1 MHGREANRHGGRRF
15 VSQVEVLCLELGG
28 HARPLFGHVADGS
41 ISLDAVEVERVAKVG
56 CGGLLHSAVT
66 QVLAHEVV
74 LGLEVGGSAG
84 RLEGQDCWH
93 VERI

>member
-1 MHGREANRHGGRRF
+1 
-15 VSQVEVLCLELGG
+15 
-28 HARPLFGHVADGS
+28 
-41 ISLDAVEVERVAKVG
+41 LDAVEVERVAKVG
-56 CGGLLHSAVT
+56 CGGLLHSAIT